1 MWSKSSKKKK
11 NLSTDRF
18 SGREKAKAAG
28 IMKKISVESF
38 FQQAKE
44 RLHLSPVAEAGMSD
58 RFIVSVDINRM
69 GMALTGYLKW
79 FPYER
84 LQILGKTEIHFLR
97 TLKPAQR
104 KKILKTLLSH
114 RLPCIVVTHKM
125 KPPADLVSEAEARKI
140 PLFSTVTPTTKFVSE
155 ISVFLEEEF
164 APETTIHGTLLDVY
178 GVGILILGNSG
189 IGKSECALDLVERG
203 HRLVADDLV
212 YIKRLAN
219 RILMGSR
226 SEIIKHHM
234 EIRGL
239 GIINIESL
247 FGVGAIR
254 DKKRIELIIRLEE
267 WDNKKEYDRLG
278 LTPAT
283 HKIFDVEIPMFLIP
297 VRPGRNLAV
306 IIEVA
311 AMNHRLMKLGYF
323 TAQEFADRVSR
334 MMAEETARRNP
345 PKLKGKT

>member
-1 MWSKSSKKKK
+1 
-11 NLSTDRF
+11 
-18 SGREKAKAAG
+18 
-28 IMKKISVESF
+28 MKKISVESF

-44 RLHLSPVAEAGMSD
+44 RLRLEPVAEEGMAEH
-58 RFIVSVDINRM
+58 RIVSVDVNRM

-79 FPYER
+79 FAYER
-84 LQILGKTEIHFLR
+84 LQILGKTEIHYLA
-97 TLKPAQR
+97 TLPPPERQ
-104 KKILKTLLSH
+104 KIFKTLLAY
-114 RLPCIVVTHKM
+114 RLPCIVVTHRM
-125 KPPADLVSEAEARKI
+125 KPPAELVKEAKRQKI
-140 PLFSTVTPTTKFVSE
+140 PVFTTPTPTTKFVSE

-164 APETTIHGTLLDVY
+164 APETTLHGTLLDVY
-178 GVGILILGNSG
+178 GVGVLILGSSG

-212 YIKRLAN
+212 YIKRLAS
-219 RILMGSR
+219 RMLMGSR

-254 DKKRIELIIRLEE
+254 DKKRIELVIRLEE

-278 LTPAT
+278 LAPTT

-323 TAQEFADRVSR
+323 TAQEFAERVSR
-334 MMAEETARRNP
+334 MMQDGGAPAEP
-345 PKLKGKT
+345 GKPKGKK

>member
-1 MWSKSSKKKK
+1 
-11 NLSTDRF
+11 
-18 SGREKAKAAG
+18 
-28 IMKKISVESF
+28 MKKISVESF

-44 RLHLSPVAEAGMSD
+44 RLRLTSLLDMDMRG
-58 RFIVSVDINRM
+58 RFIISVDINRM
-69 GMALTGYLKW
+69 GMGLTGYLKW
-79 FPYER
+79 FPFHR
-84 LQILGKTEIHFLR
+84 LQVIGKTEIHYLE

-104 KKILKTLLSH
+104 EKILRTIFSKKM
-114 RLPCIVVTHKM
+114 PCVVVTHKM
-125 KPPADLVSEAEARKI
+125 KTPADVLAAAQKYQV
-140 PLFSTVTPTTKFVSE
+140 PVFTTPTPTTKFISE
-155 ISVFLEEEF
+155 ISVYLEEEF
-164 APETTIHGTLLDVY
+164 APETTQHGTLMDIY
-178 GVGILILGNSG
+178 GVGILILGSSG

-212 YIKRLAN
+212 YMKRLAN
-219 RILMGSR
+219 RIVMGSR

-239 GIINIESL
+239 GIINVESL

-254 DKKRIELIIRLEE
+254 DKKRIELVVRLEE

-283 HKIFDVEIPMFLIP
+283 HKIFDVDLPTCVIP

-311 AMNHRLMKLGYF
+311 AMNHRSMKMGYF
-323 TAQEFADRVSR
+323 TAQEFADRVGR
-334 MMAEETARRNP
+334 IMAEETTRKNKARS
-345 PKLKGKT
+345 KGVF

>member
-1 MWSKSSKKKK
+1 
-11 NLSTDRF
+11 
-18 SGREKAKAAG
+18 
-28 IMKKISVESF
+28 MKKISVEAL

-44 RLHLSPVAEAGMSD
+44 RLRLLPLVEEGMAD
-58 RFIVSVDINRM
+58 RYIVSVDINRM

-79 FPYER
+79 FAYER
-84 LQILGKTEIHFLR
+84 LQVIGKTEIHYLG
-97 TLKPAQR
+97 TLKPATR
-104 KKILKTLLSH
+104 KKIFKALLSY

-125 KPPADLVSEAEARKI
+125 KPPAEMVSEARKQKI
-140 PLFSTVTPTTKFVSE
+140 PIFTTPTPTTKFVSE

-178 GVGILILGNSG
+178 GVGVLLLGDSG
-189 IGKSECALDLVERG
+189 IGKSECALELVERG

-212 YIKRLAN
+212 YIKRMAQ

-254 DKKRIELIIRLEE
+254 DKKRIELVIRLEE
-267 WDNKKEYDRLG
+267 WNNKKEYDRIG
-278 LTPAT
+278 LTPAS
-283 HKIFDVEIPMFLIP
+283 HKIFDVEIPTFVIP

-311 AMNHRLMKLGYF
+311 AMNNRLMKLGYF
-323 TAQEFADRVSR
+323 TAQEFADRVTR
-334 MMAEETARRNP
+334 IMVEESSSKNGP
-345 PKLKGKT
+345 PRKEISE

>member
-1 MWSKSSKKKK
+1 
-11 NLSTDRF
+11 
-18 SGREKAKAAG
+18 
-28 IMKKISVESF
+28 MKKISVESF
-38 FQQAKE
+38 FQQSKE
-44 RLHLSPVAEAGMSD
+44 RLHLSAVVEGGMAD
-58 RFIVSVDINRM
+58 RYIVSVDINRM

-79 FPYER
+79 FPHER
-84 LQILGKTEIHFLR
+84 LQIIGKTEIHYLR

-104 KKILKTLLSH
+104 KKILKTLMAY
-114 RLPCIVVTHKM
+114 RLPCVVVTHKM
-125 KPPADLVSEAEARKI
+125 APPKELLEEAKKHNVPI
-140 PLFSTVTPTTKFVSE
+140 LSTPTPTTKFVSE

-178 GVGILILGNSG
+178 GVGILLLGDSG

-219 RILMGSR
+219 RILMGAR

-239 GIINIESL
+239 GIINVESL

-254 DKKRIELIIRLEE
+254 DKKRIELVIRLEE

-278 LTPAT
+278 LTPST

-311 AMNHRLMKLGYF
+311 AMNNRLMKLGYF
-323 TAQEFADRVSR
+323 TAQEFADRVTR
-334 MMAEETARRNP
+334 IMEDEKNRKQP
-345 PKLKGKT
+345 GPKSWNE